1 MRNILVTNDDGIF
14 SPGISLLAITASEF
28 GRVTVLAPDRVRS
41 GGSQS
46 VNFHRDFLMKPYDMG
61 LPGVSAFSF
70 DGTPTDCV
78 RAVFNG
84 LSDSNLNDKGL
95 FEKPDLILS
104 GINDEMN
111 AGCDI
116 LYSSTIGAAME
127 AVLYDVPAIC
137 FSSHRAKSGPGEVT
151 KRYLKDMLSEL
162 IEKPLPPGQIYN
174 VNFPS
179 CALSDFKGI
188 LYDRVPAQIPGYQD
202 IYHLKENDDKSFT
215 VAIEAT
221 PMESALDGT
230 DIGAVLTGHISVGV
244 VKNMVKSV

>member
-14 SPGISLLAITASEF
+14 SPGIRLLAKTASEF

-46 VNFHRDFLMKPYDMG
+46 VNFHRDFLMKPYDMDI
-61 LPGVSAFSF
+61 PGVSAFSF
-70 DGTPTDCV
+70 DGTPADCV

-84 LSDSNLNDKGL
+84 LSDGNEAGKGF
-95 FEKPDLILS
+95 FERPDLILS

-111 AGCDI
+111 AGVDI

-127 AVLYDVPAIC
+127 AVIYDVPAIC
-137 FSSHRAKSGPGEVT
+137 FSGHRSKEGPNEVT
-151 KRYLKDMLSEL
+151 KEYLKDILSEL

-179 CALSDFKGI
+179 CALSDLKGI
-188 LYDRVPAQIPGYQD
+188 LYDRVPAQIPGYKD
-202 IYHLKENDDKSFT
+202 TYHLKENDDNTFS
-215 VAIEAT
+215 VEIEAV
-221 PMESALDGT
+221 PMESAPDGT
-230 DIGAVLTGHISVGV
+230 DIGAVLSGHISIGIVR
-244 VKNMVKSV
+244 NMVKR